1 MLGRAL
7 IRVPNIGLVNLV
19 AGRQLVP
26 EFVQNAANAE
36 NISSA
41 VEEMLTDRIKLNHL
55 KKQLFALR
63 DVMGG
68 AGASDRVAELAL
80 GMLQK

>member
-1 MLGRAL
+1 
-7 IRVPNIGLVNLV
+7 
-19 AGRQLVP
+19 
-26 EFVQNAANAE
+26 
-36 NISSA
+36 

-63 DVMGG
+63 EVMGG

-80 GMLQK
+80 GMLPK